1 VPDHASHQ
9 DVESEKPIDDDNG
22 GGAWSKVSGGLYMNR
37 EVVLENQTRTSTPQ
51 PNNLHRSYT
60 NSTPLQQVPIH
71 TTTHPKMSNP
81 GNIVGGHKA
90 NLNNPNT
97 SEESKQHSR
106 DVLNNEFNGGDVES
120 ASDQGKNPNNV

>member
-1 VPDHASHQ
+1 
-9 DVESEKPIDDDNG
+9 
-22 GGAWSKVSGGLYMNR
+22 MNR

-51 PNNLHRSYT
+51 PNNLHRSHT

-97 SEESKQHSR
+97 SDEAKWEAEKKLH
-106 DVLNNEFNGGDVES
+106 EFEN
-120 ASDQGKNPNNV
+120 AQGKSGSDSKDPTHVAAGLKACVF

>member
-1 VPDHASHQ
+1 
-9 DVESEKPIDDDNG
+9 
-22 GGAWSKVSGGLYMNR
+22 MNR

-51 PNNLHRSYT
+51 PNNLHRSHT

-97 SEESKQHSR
+97 SQESKQHSR

>member
-1 VPDHASHQ
+1 M
-9 DVESEKPIDDDNG
+9 G
-22 GGAWSKVSGGLYMNR
+22 
-37 EVVLENQTRTSTPQ
+37 RTSTPQ
-51 PNNLHRSYT
+51 PNNLHRSHT

-120 ASDQGKNPNNV
+120 ASDQGKNPNNVAGGLRLRSTTRTFPRRRRRTRRQG